1 MAPNGVFRSVNY
13 RIPLHTSNV
22 GGLPQPSK
30 PVLAAPVH
38 SNAPGAVVVPPSPA
52 HSPAAPVLPPNSGQC
67 PSIYDLRLRVF
78 SSGNPQAGRSLA
90 LSDTPAA
97 SKYWRVLQVDAIDSD
112 ISAVRP
118 IGFFLSPPG
127 LQISA
132 GPVNTNLPNVLPFLV
147 NTISLGVGQGD
158 NNVSNTQTIAA
169 GQGGWAAPT
178 SMLPIFVPSGWV
190 LGAVDLISAV
200 NANPVNILLR
210 VLYVEL
216 SVDVPLSF

>member
-1 MAPNGVFRSVNY
+1 MAPNGIFRSVNY

-30 PVLAAPVH
+30 PVLA
-38 SNAPGAVVVPPSPA
+38 SSGAVVVPPAPAPA
-52 HSPAAPVLPPNSGQC
+52 HSPAAPALPNSGLC

-78 SSGNPQAGRSLA
+78 PSGPPAVGRSLA

-97 SKYWRVLQVDAIDSD
+97 SKYWRVLQIDAIDSD

-127 LQISA
+127 LQIAA
-132 GPVNTNLPNVLPFLV
+132 GSVNTNLPNVLPFLT

-158 NNVSNTQTIAA
+158 NNISDTQTVAA
-169 GQGGWAAPT
+169 GQGGWASPT
-178 SMLPIFVPSGWV
+178 SMMPIFVPSGWQI
-190 LGAVDLISAV
+190 GAVDLISAV

>member
-1 MAPNGVFRSVNY
+1 MAQNGIVRPVSY

-22 GGLPQPSK
+22 SGLPQPSK
-30 PVLAAPVH
+30 PVLASGAAVAPSSAVH
-38 SNAPGAVVVPPSPA
+38 P
-52 HSPAAPVLPPNSGQC
+52 PAAVLPPNSGLC

-97 SKYWRVLQVDAIDSD
+97 SKYWRVLQIDAIDSD

-118 IGFFLSPPG
+118 IGFFLTPPG
-127 LQISA
+127 LQLAA

-158 NNVSNTQTIAA
+158 SNASDTQTIAA

-178 SMLPIFVPSGWV
+178 SMLPIFVPSGWQ

-200 NANPVNILLR
+200 NANPVQLLLR

-216 SVDVPLSF
+216 STDVPLSF

>member
-1 MAPNGVFRSVNY
+1 MAPLNGVFTPVRY
-13 RIPLHTSNV
+13 AIPLHTSNV
-22 GGLPQPSK
+22 GGIPQPTK
-30 PVLAAPVH
+30 PVLA
-38 SNAPGAVVVPPSPA
+38 SGGAAAPPSPA
-52 HSPAAPVLPPNSGQC
+52 VHPPVLPPNSGQC
-67 PSIYDLRLRVF
+67 PSIYDLRLGVF

-97 SKYWRVLQVDAIDSD
+97 SKYWRVLQLDAIDTD

-127 LQISA
+127 LQLAA
-132 GPVNTNLPNVLPFLV
+132 GPINTNLPNVFPLLV

-158 NNVSNTQTIAA
+158 SNVSNTQTIAA

-178 SMLPIFVPSGWV
+178 TMLPIFVPSGWR

-216 SVDVPLSF
+216 STDVPLSF